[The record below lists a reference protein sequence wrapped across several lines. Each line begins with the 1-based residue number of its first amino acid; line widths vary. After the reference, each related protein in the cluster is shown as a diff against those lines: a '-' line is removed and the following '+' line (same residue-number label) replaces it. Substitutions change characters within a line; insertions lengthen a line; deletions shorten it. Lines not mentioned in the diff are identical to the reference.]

1 LHIAVAVNSL
11 PLIAEVIMYG
21 ARLDIQDG
29 NDNTALHY
37 AASLGQLEL
46 CSFLIE
52 KGCLPDTKNK
62 KRMEPLHAAILS
74 NDFEILDFFVETRNP
89 QKDRQVAKNLLEAP
103 VSRGYTCAHL
113 AIENNSVDIFHHLIK
128 YEVDLNIQD
137 AQKKTPL
144 HLAIELGILL
154 LWVDEK

>member
-1 LHIAVAVNSL
+1 MLHIAVAINSL

-21 ARLDIQDG
+21 AKLDIRDA
-29 NDNTALHY
+29 NDNTPLHY

-52 KGCLPDTKNK
+52 KGCSSDLKNK
-62 KRMEPLHAAILS
+62 KRMEPLHASILS
-74 NDFEILDFFVETRNP
+74 NDFEVLDFFIENRNL
-89 QKDRQVAKNLLEAP
+89 QRDRQTAKALLEAP
-103 VSRGYTCAHL
+103 VSRGYSCAHL

-128 YEVDLNIQD
+128 YEVDLNLQD

-144 HLAIELGILL
+144 HLAIELGT
-154 LWVDEK
+154 